1 MPTFSYD
8 AKDLQGRQISGLIE
22 AVNPSLAAAALRE
35 QGLFPS
41 KIALSAPG
49 TVYDHTLSPTPNPHR
64 PLSVSNPSRV
74 EFAPFAVSAPLQEL
88 AMFYR
93 QFATLLRSGV
103 PLIQALNALEQQTKH
118 SRLKTILRECQAA
131 ISSGAPLSQVMDNY
145 PAVFTT
151 MQIELI
157 RAGET
162 GGMLETMC
170 NRLADYLEREIEIRR
185 KLSRETLYPKIVL
198 SLAGIVYLV
207 IKWTQAGMGASGTAL
222 VQEKVKFAAIVA
234 VVGALLW
241 WLARF
246 LNQFPAFGAAWD
258 NFKMFIP
265 GVGGVSRRYATARF
279 CRALSALFAGGV
291 NIVRAVEIA
300 GRACGNRAI
309 AEAMLDG
316 VPLLMSG
323 QGIAAVLARS
333 GVLSPIAVQMARTGE
348 QTGNLD
354 DMLNRVADF
363 LEGEADLKSH
373 QLAVV
378 LGVVAILV
386 AAVIVLMLAIQGYM
400 GVANQAMSAG
410 DGGGTE

>member
-1 MPTFSYD
+1 MPTFSYH
-8 AKDLQGRQISGLIE
+8 AKDHEGRQISGLIE
-22 AVNPSLAAAALRE
+22 AVNPSLAAASLRE
-35 QGLFPS
+35 QGLFPR
-41 KIALSAPG
+41 KIELAPPG
-49 TVYDHTLSPTPNPHR
+49 TSYDHTLPPTPNPQR
-64 PLSVSNPSRV
+64 PLSLDQPNRI
-74 EFAPFAVSAPLQEL
+74 EAAPFAVSVPLQEL

-103 PLIQALNALEQQTKH
+103 PLIQALNALEQQTRH
-118 SRLKTILRECQAA
+118 TRLKQILRECQAT
-131 ISSGAPLSQVMDNY
+131 ISNGAPLSQVMANY

-151 MQIELI
+151 MQVELI
-157 RAGET
+157 RAGEM

-185 KLSRETLYPKIVL
+185 KLSRESLYPKIVL
-198 SLAGIVYLV
+198 SLAGIVYLIV
-207 IKWTQAGMGASGTAL
+207 KWTRAGMGATGNAL
-222 VQEKVKFAAIVA
+222 VLEKVKFAAIVA
-234 VVGALLW
+234 VTLAFLW

-279 CRALSALFAGGV
+279 CRALAALFAGGV

-309 AEAMLDG
+309 AQAMLDG

-323 QGIAAVLARS
+323 KGIAAVLEQS

-348 QTGNLD
+348 STGSLD
-354 DMLNRVADF
+354 EMLNRVADF
-363 LEGEADLKSH
+363 LESEADMKAH
-373 QLAVV
+373 RLATVMGV
-378 LGVVAILV
+378 LAILV
-386 AAVIVLMLAIQGYM
+386 AAVIVLMVAIQAYTGM
-400 GVANQAMSAG
+400 ANQAMSSA
-410 DGGGTE
+410 DGGGSD

>member
-1 MPTFSYD
+1 MPTFSYH
-8 AKDLQGRQISGLIE
+8 AKDTEGRQISGLIE

-35 QGLFPS
+35 QGLFPN
-41 KIALSAPG
+41 KIELAPPG
-49 TVYDHTLSPTPNPHR
+49 TTYDHTLPPTPNPHR
-64 PLSVSNPSRV
+64 PLSLDQPNRI
-74 EFAPFAVSAPLQEL
+74 EAAPFAVSVPLQEL

-103 PLIQALNALEQQTKH
+103 PLIQALNALEQQTRH
-118 SRLKTILRECQAA
+118 TRLKQILRECQAT
-131 ISSGAPLSQVMDNY
+131 ISNGAPLSQVMANY

-151 MQIELI
+151 MQVELI

-185 KLSRETLYPKIVL
+185 KLSRESLYPKIVL
-198 SLAGIVYLV
+198 SLAGIVYLIV
-207 IKWTQAGMGASGTAL
+207 KWTRAGMGATGNAL
-222 VQEKVKFAAIVA
+222 VLEKVKFAAIVA
-234 VVGALLW
+234 VTLALLW

-279 CRALSALFAGGV
+279 CRALSALFAGGI

-309 AEAMLDG
+309 AQAMLDG

-323 QGIAAVLARS
+323 KGIAAVLEQS

-348 QTGNLD
+348 STGSLD
-354 DMLNRVADF
+354 EMLNRVADF
-363 LEGEADLKSH
+363 LESEADMKAH
-373 QLAVV
+373 RLATMM
-378 LGVVAILV
+378 GVVAILV
-386 AAVIVLMLAIQGYM
+386 AAVIVLMVAIQAYTGM
-400 GVANQAMSAG
+400 ANQAMSSA
-410 DGGGTE
+410 DGGGSD

>member
-1 MPTFSYD
+1 MPTFSYH
-8 AKDLQGRQISGLIE
+8 AKDRDGRQISGLID
-22 AVNPSLAAAALRE
+22 AVNPSLAAASLRE

-41 KIALSAPG
+41 KIELSSVG
-49 TVYDHTLSPTPNPHR
+49 TTHDHGSNPTPNPQR
-64 PLSVSNPSRV
+64 PSSVGTPSRV
-74 EFAPFAVSAPLQEL
+74 EFAPFAVSVPLQEL

-103 PLIQALNALEQQTKH
+103 PLLQALNALEQQTRH
-118 SRLKTILRECQAA
+118 TRLKTILRECQAA

-145 PAVFTT
+145 PAVFST

-170 NRLADYLEREIEIRR
+170 NRLADYLEREIDIRR

-207 IKWTQAGMGASGTAL
+207 IKWTQAGMGASGSAL
-222 VQEKVKFAAIVA
+222 VVEKIKFAGLVA
-234 VVGALLW
+234 VGGIFFW

-246 LNQFPAFGAAWD
+246 LNQFPGFGAAWD
-258 NFKMFIP
+258 NLKMFIP

-279 CRALSALFAGGV
+279 CRALSALFSGGV

-363 LEGEADLKSH
+363 LESEADLKAH
-373 QLAVV
+373 QLAVS
-378 LGVVAILV
+378 LGVFAILV
-386 AAVIVLMLAIQGYM
+386 AAAIVLMLAIQGYM
-400 GVANQAMSAG
+400 GVANQAMSAAD
-410 DGGGTE
+410 DGGKD

>member
-1 MPTFSYD
+1 MPTFSYH
-8 AKDLQGRQISGLIE
+8 AKDTEGRQISGLIE

-35 QGLFPS
+35 QGLFPN
-41 KIALSAPG
+41 KIELAPPG
-49 TVYDHTLSPTPNPHR
+49 TTYDHTLPPTPNPHR
-64 PLSVSNPSRV
+64 PLSLDQPNRI
-74 EFAPFAVSAPLQEL
+74 EAAPFAVSVPLQEL

-103 PLIQALNALEQQTKH
+103 PLIQALNALEQQTRH
-118 SRLKTILRECQAA
+118 TRLKQILRECQAT
-131 ISSGAPLSQVMDNY
+131 ISNGAPLSQVMANY

-151 MQIELI
+151 MQVELI

-185 KLSRETLYPKIVL
+185 KLSRESLYPKIVL
-198 SLAGIVYLV
+198 SLAGIVYLIV
-207 IKWTQAGMGASGTAL
+207 KWTRAGMGATGNAL
-222 VQEKVKFAAIVA
+222 VLEKVKFAAIVA
-234 VVGALLW
+234 VTLALLW

-279 CRALSALFAGGV
+279 CRALAALFAGGI

-309 AEAMLDG
+309 AQAMLDG

-323 QGIAAVLARS
+323 KGIAAVLEQS

-348 QTGNLD
+348 STGSLD
-354 DMLNRVADF
+354 EMLNRVADF
-363 LEGEADLKSH
+363 LESEADMKAH
-373 QLAVV
+373 RLATMM
-378 LGVVAILV
+378 GVVAILV
-386 AAVIVLMLAIQGYM
+386 AAVIVLMVAIQAYTGM
-400 GVANQAMSAG
+400 ANQAMSSA
-410 DGGGTE
+410 DGGGSD

>member
-1 MPTFSYD
+1 MPTFSYH
-8 AKDLQGRQISGLIE
+8 AKDHEGRRISGLIE
-22 AVNPSLAAAALRE
+22 AVNPSLAAASLRE

-41 KIALSAPG
+41 KIELAPPG
-49 TVYDHTLSPTPNPHR
+49 TTYDHTLPPTPNPQR
-64 PLSVSNPSRV
+64 PLSLDQPNRI
-74 EFAPFAVSAPLQEL
+74 EAAPFAVSVPLQEL

-103 PLIQALNALEQQTKH
+103 PLIQALNALEQQTRH
-118 SRLKTILRECQAA
+118 TRLKKILRECQAT
-131 ISSGAPLSQVMDNY
+131 ISNGAPLSQVMANY
-145 PAVFTT
+145 SAVFTT
-151 MQIELI
+151 MQVELI

-185 KLSRETLYPKIVL
+185 KLSRESLYPKIVL
-198 SLAGIVYLV
+198 SLAGIVYLIV
-207 IKWTQAGMGASGTAL
+207 KWTRAGMGATGNAL
-222 VQEKVKFAAIVA
+222 VLEKVKFAVIVA
-234 VVGALLW
+234 VTLAFLW

-258 NFKMFIP
+258 NVKMFIP

-279 CRALSALFAGGV
+279 CRALAALFAGGV

-309 AEAMLDG
+309 AQAMLDG

-323 QGIAAVLARS
+323 KGIAAVLEQS

-348 QTGNLD
+348 STGSLD
-354 DMLNRVADF
+354 EMLNRVADF
-363 LEGEADLKSH
+363 LESEADMKAH
-373 QLAVV
+373 RLATVMGV
-378 LGVVAILV
+378 LAILV
-386 AAVIVLMLAIQGYM
+386 AAVIVLMVAIQAYTGM
-400 GVANQAMSAG
+400 ANQAMSSA
-410 DGGGTE
+410 DGGGSD

>member
-1 MPTFSYD
+1 MPTYSYH
-8 AKDLQGRQISGLIE
+8 AKDNEGRQISGLIE
-22 AVNPSLAAAALRE
+22 AVNPSLAAASLRE

-41 KIALSAPG
+41 KIEQAPPG
-49 TVYDHTLSPTPNPHR
+49 TTYDHSLPPTPNPQR
-64 PLSVSNPSRV
+64 PLSPDRPTRV
-74 EFAPFAVSAPLQEL
+74 DPAPFMVAVPLSEL

-103 PLIQALNALEQQTKH
+103 PLLQSLHALENQTKNT
-118 SRLKTILRECQAA
+118 RLKQILRECQAA
-131 ISSGAPLSQVMDNY
+131 IASGAPLSRVMDNY
-145 PAVFTT
+145 PAVFTA
-151 MQIELI
+151 MQVELV

-162 GGMLETMC
+162 GGMLEAMC

-198 SLAGIVYLV
+198 SLAGLVYLI
-207 IKWTQAGMGASGTAL
+207 IKWTQAGMGASGSAVVAAK
-222 VQEKVKFAAIVA
+222 VQFAVIVA
-234 VVGALLW
+234 VTLAGLW
-241 WLARF
+241 WLGRF

-265 GVGGVSRRYATARF
+265 GVGGVARRYATARF
-279 CRALSALFAGGV
+279 CRALGALFAGGI

-309 AEAMLDG
+309 AQAMLDG

-323 QGIAAVLARS
+323 QGIGAVLAQS

-348 QTGNLD
+348 ATGSLD
-354 DMLNRVADF
+354 DMLARVADF
-363 LEGEADLKSH
+363 LESEADMKAH
-373 QLAVV
+373 RLATV

-386 AAVIVLMLAIQGYM
+386 AAVVVLMIAIQAYM

-410 DGGGTE
+410 DGGGGD

>member
-1 MPTFSYD
+1 MPTFSYH
-8 AKDLQGRQISGLIE
+8 AKDHNGRQISGLID
-22 AVNPSLAAAALRE
+22 APNPSLAAVALRE

-41 KIALSAPG
+41 KIELTSPG
-49 TVYDHTLSPTPNPHR
+49 TSYDHTLPPTPNPHR
-64 PLSVSNPSRV
+64 PPSLEQPSKI
-74 EFAPFAVSAPLQEL
+74 EFAPFAVSVPLQDL

-103 PLIQALNALEQQTKH
+103 PLLQSLNALEQQTKNT
-118 SRLKTILRECQAA
+118 RLKQILRECQAA
-131 ISSGAPLSQVMDNY
+131 ISSGAPLSQVMNHY
-145 PAVFTT
+145 PAVFST

-198 SLAGIVYLV
+198 SLAGMVYLI
-207 IKWTQAGMGASGTAL
+207 IKWTQAGMGAQGSAL
-222 VQEKVKFAAIVA
+222 VAEKVKFAVIVA
-234 VVGALLW
+234 VALAALW
-241 WLARF
+241 WLGRF
-246 LNQFPAFGAAWD
+246 LNQFPALGAAWD

-265 GVGGVSRRYATARF
+265 GVGGVARRYATARF
-279 CRALSALFAGGV
+279 CRALSALFAGGI
-291 NIVRAVEIA
+291 NIVRGVEIA

-309 AEAMLDG
+309 AQAMLDG

-323 QGIAAVLARS
+323 QGIGAVLAQS

-348 QTGNLD
+348 ATGSLD

-363 LEGEADLKSH
+363 LESEADLKAH
-373 QLAVV
+373 RLATV

-386 AAVIVLMLAIQGYM
+386 AAVIVLMLAIQAYM
-400 GVANQAMSAG
+400 GVANQAMSAA
-410 DGGGTE
+410 DGGGGD

>member
-1 MPTFSYD
+1 MPTFSYH
-8 AKDLQGRQISGLIE
+8 AKDHEGRRISGLIE
-22 AVNPSLAAAALRE
+22 AVNPSLAAASLRE

-41 KIALSAPG
+41 KIELAPPG
-49 TVYDHTLSPTPNPHR
+49 TTYDHTLPPTPNPQR
-64 PLSVSNPSRV
+64 PLSLDQPNRI
-74 EFAPFAVSAPLQEL
+74 EAAPFAVSVPLQEL

-103 PLIQALNALEQQTKH
+103 PLIQALNALEQQTRH
-118 SRLKTILRECQAA
+118 TRLKKILRECQAT
-131 ISSGAPLSQVMDNY
+131 ISNGAPLSQVMANY

-151 MQIELI
+151 MQVELI

-185 KLSRETLYPKIVL
+185 KLSRESLYPKIVL
-198 SLAGIVYLV
+198 SLAGIVYLIV
-207 IKWTQAGMGASGTAL
+207 KWTRAGMGATGNAL
-222 VQEKVKFAAIVA
+222 VLEKVKFAVIVA
-234 VVGALLW
+234 VTLAFLW

-258 NFKMFIP
+258 NVKMFIP

-279 CRALSALFAGGV
+279 CRALAALFAGGV

-309 AEAMLDG
+309 AQAMLDG

-323 QGIAAVLARS
+323 KGIAAVLEQS

-348 QTGNLD
+348 STGSLD
-354 DMLNRVADF
+354 EMLNRVADF
-363 LEGEADLKSH
+363 LESEADMKAH
-373 QLAVV
+373 RLATVMGV
-378 LGVVAILV
+378 LAILV
-386 AAVIVLMLAIQGYM
+386 AAVIVLMVAIQAYTGM
-400 GVANQAMSAG
+400 ANQAMSSA
-410 DGGGTE
+410 DGGGSD